1 MGGAWDP
8 REKEKWQAG
17 TPNHPT
23 PKQRGFDDFYGIMD
37 AASSFFRPESLMD
50 GDKFIDIST
59 LWKKTEDDVRKALK
73 GANLKFVESIGD
85 AAFPA
90 WRYSR

>member
-1 MGGAWDP
+1 MAFGGAWDP

-37 AASSFFRPESLMD
+37 AASSFL
-50 GDKFIDIST
+50 G
-59 LWKKTEDDVRKALK
+59 LKA
-73 GANLKFVESIGD
+73 
-85 AAFPA
+85 
-90 WRYSR
+90 